1 MVRYFLR
8 RIAFMMPVLLGVTI
22 VVFLIMNLAPGDP
35 AMIMLGHD
43 ATPEAVAQL
52 RAELGLD
59 QALPLRY
66 AYWLGNVLHG
76 DFGRSIWL
84 GQPVLDEVLNRFQAT
99 ALLAVVALFMSTI
112 MGIFL
117 GVISSVREHSILD
130 RLSMLLALF
139 GVSMPVF
146 WLGIMLILCFS
157 LSLRWLPP
165 AGMVSPS
172 GGDLPDLAR
181 HLVLPSITLAAPAT
195 AIVARLTRASM
206 LEVIRQDYIRTAAA
220 KGLGESAVILRHG
233 LKNALIPVV
242 TVIGVQVGN
251 LLGGAV
257 ITETVFAWPG
267 LGSLIVKGVLTRDF
281 LLVQGGVLF
290 IALVFSSVNLFVD
303 MMLGYL
309 DPRIRYS

>member
-1 MVRYFLR
+1 LVRYFLR